1 MVFMQALL
9 AEDAA
14 EKEKGQSQK
23 SKVKKAKAK
32 GGCQPAKIG
41 LYLYAPLSHK
51 DSAIFVLSSCLSLGT
66 VALSLCV
73 CLCLCA
79 HQKYALQLGSEG
91 QHSVACV

>member
-1 MVFMQALL
+1 MQALL

-32 GGCQPAKIG
+32 GECQPAKIG
-41 LYLYAPLSHK
+41 LYFYAPLSHK
-51 DSAIFVLSSCLSLGT
+51 DRAVFILSSCLSLGT
-66 VALSLCV
+66 KALSVCV

-79 HQKYALQLGSEG
+79 NQKFALQLGSIG
-91 QHSVACV
+91 QHFAACVW